1 MSKIYATHK
10 EYGTAV
16 SVRLAVLDTDD
27 IRAKAPELS
36 KLSDQ
41 ELVALLGK
49 SDIVRDFVYE
59 GGEVDGPI
67 EGPIEG
73 VMDVTEQRFDVEL
86 SLSDDNRKLIGELI
100 GDYAKVDVLLN
111 TYKTWT
117 LEKEDD
123 DLIDEVVALAHKE
136 VAHV

>member
-49 SDIVRDFVYE
+49 SEIMQDFVYE
-59 GGEVDGPI
+59 AGELDAI
-67 EGPIEG
+67 EGALYDGKQFFE
-73 VMDVTEQRFDVEL
+73 VEL
-86 SLSDDNRKLIGELI
+86 SLSDDNRKLIRELT
-100 GDYAKVDVLLN
+100 GTYAKVDEVLN

-117 LEKEDD
+117 LEEEDH

-136 VAHV
+136 EVHV